1 MSNAQE
7 VWWRPGG
14 RSPFALDPTK
24 PRLPQI
30 ISATVQGLII
40 FGGPAIGL
48 VAIKYYPILIED
60 RTIYIGGL
68 ASIVFWFLASF
79 AIFGNGYFPPGM
91 PRLLRLPFRA
101 GFGLCMTGLI
111 IGLFGIA
118 NGYDTLLTSR
128 DVAVVAKH
136 TTRHSD
142 PAKRA
147 YYVAVRAWS
156 GSSDVVELDVAP
168 NTYNHLKV
176 PLTAIGTSQQEL
188 ESMPNAGFVRLIVG
202 QGRFGLEW
210 YKGMELAE

>member
-30 ISATVQGLII
+30 VSATVQGLII
-40 FGGPAIGL
+40 FGGPLVGL
-48 VAIKYYPILIED
+48 VAIKHYPILIED

-79 AIFGNGYFPPGM
+79 AIFRKSYFPRGM
-91 PRLLRLPFRA
+91 PQLLRLQFRA

-111 IGLFGIA
+111 IGVFGIA
-118 NGYDTLLTSR
+118 NGYDTPLSGR
-128 DVAVVAKH
+128 DVPVVAKR

-147 YYVAVRAWS
+147 YYVIMRAWPDS
-156 GSSDVVELDVAP
+156 RDVVELDAP
-168 NTYNHLKV
+168 RSVYNMLQV
-176 PLTAIGTSQQEL
+176 PVTSAKTPQEEL
-188 ESMPNAGFVRLIVG
+188 DDMPDAAHVRLVVG

-210 YKGMELAE
+210 YKSIERGE